1 MKSWL
6 AGVVLVGA
14 MTGSCFAQIAGA
26 AVGAAAETPLRVEG
40 QHFLLKGKPFQI
52 LSGEVEYARVPRADW
67 RDRLR
72 KIKAMGLNT
81 ITVYVFWN
89 LHEMSPGVFDFSG
102 QKGSS
107 AWLHGQPDFPEMI
120 RFIVQQVTTSSEW
133 GEVALSVASE
143 LPRDEA
149 FGLLVRALHH
159 TTIGETSNLAQ
170 AIAATKHPDA
180 VNTLRNHLAVLW
192 AHPALWDKADS
203 LNWVAFDATTCIAHL
218 IELGAPPLDFSGH
231 VRQLSEHVCPHNR
244 DSCSNFL
251 SKYYSWLK
259 P

>member
-1 MKSWL
+1 MWFANL
-6 AGVVLVGA
+6 FLLPVVL
-14 MTGSCFAQIAGA
+14 MNIADLKKHFGDKYPA
-26 AVGAAAETPLRVEG
+26 AVTADGIHMPLRRESRFSRNYRCENPKMG
-40 QHFLLKGKPFQI
+40 C
-52 LSGEVEYARVPRADW
+52 EVSRFMDGSATISAKELEQEWASWDE
-67 RDRLR
+67 DMRL
-72 KIKAMGLNT
+72 
-81 ITVYVFWN
+81 
-89 LHEMSPGVFDFSG
+89 DFCR
-102 QKGSS
+102 SS